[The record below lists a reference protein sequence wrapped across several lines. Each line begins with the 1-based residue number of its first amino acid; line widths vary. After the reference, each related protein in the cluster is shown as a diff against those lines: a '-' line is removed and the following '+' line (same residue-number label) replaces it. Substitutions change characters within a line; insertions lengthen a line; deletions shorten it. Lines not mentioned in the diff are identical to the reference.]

1 MTMAL
6 RVGLILVCLSSAVTA
21 QAVHMGWQM
30 LPDGGIEY
38 LVQVEPDLV
47 DSFIRDGGCATSEL
61 PPTLRDIRSIR
72 ILVGNEK
79 LPNQDNLAGP
89 PQSPTAAA
97 SENQK
102 PAANFNN
109 STASPAA
116 KESVTTEAPTSN
128 SSQKDANTGAPT
140 DWNQSPA
147 DRSKGDTAAATSPTA
162 DQTLPPI
169 PFLHSSMG
177 RHPAGNN
184 PSTLNQTAKVD
195 DPRLRSDEGPHDG
208 GTAAENYRVVDAN
221 KPPVSNSSSQ
231 NGGATEA
238 ATPKPWWALMAALL
252 ALFGSLG
259 ANVYLVWIHQA
270 VRAKYRS
277 LLQRSPLG
285 GVAA

>member
-1 MTMAL
+1 MTTAF
-6 RVGLILVCLSSAVTA
+6 RAGLILVCLSFAVTA

-38 LVQVEPDLV
+38 LVQVEPDLL
-47 DSFIRDGGCATSEL
+47 DSFIRDGGCASSDL

-89 PQSPTAAA
+89 PQSPPAAT

-102 PAANFNN
+102 PAANSNH
-109 STASPAA
+109 SAASGAA
-116 KESVTTEAPTSN
+116 KESVITETPTSN
-128 SSQKDANTGAPT
+128 SFPQDAHTGAPT
-140 DWNQSPA
+140 DWNQPPS
-147 DRSKGDTAAATSPTA
+147 DRSKGDTASATSPA
-162 DQTLPPI
+162 GAGETLPPI

-177 RHPAGNN
+177 RHAAENN

-195 DPRLRSDEGPHDG
+195 DPRLRPDEGPQDG
-208 GTAAENYRVVDAN
+208 GAAAENYGAN
-221 KPPVSNSSSQ
+221 KPPLGSSSSP

-285 GVAA
+285 GAAA

>member
-1 MTMAL
+1 MTTAL
-6 RVGLILVCLSSAVTA
+6 RAGLILVCLSFAVTA

-38 LVQVEPDLV
+38 LVQVEPELL
-47 DSFIRDGGCATSEL
+47 DSFIRDGGCASSAL

-89 PQSPTAAA
+89 PQSPPAAA

-102 PAANFNN
+102 PAANSNN
-109 STASPAA
+109 SAASAAA
-116 KESVTTEAPTSN
+116 KESGTEAPAS
-128 SSQKDANTGAPT
+128 SFSQKDAQTGMPT
-140 DWNQSPA
+140 DWNQPPA
-147 DRSKGDTAAATSPTA
+147 NHGVGDTASATSPASA
-162 DQTLPPI
+162 DETLPPI

-177 RHPAGNN
+177 RHAAGNN

-195 DPRLRSDEGPHDG
+195 DPHLGSDEGPRDG
-208 GTAAENYRVVDAN
+208 GAAENFQVAN

-238 ATPKPWWALMAALL
+238 ATPKPWWALMVALL

-285 GVAA
+285 GAAA